1 MDILCNIGTFESYSC
16 MRNIQNKNN
25 NKRKCIIIDFN
36 FVWLSI
42 KSRAVLRISRLFVW
56 FGKNW
61 KSASVQFR
69 DSRENILHKCIL
81 PVCFVFR
88 RCRLALFFL
97 FMCGGLS
104 GAIYNSCWMEH
115 KKNMLVVN
123 CKKHTIGLILKWI
136 EVYLF
141 SLWLAV
147 N

>member
-1 MDILCNIGTFESYSC
+1 

-42 KSRAVLRISRLFVW
+42 KSRALLLLECLGYLVYLCDSAKIERVRAYNFVIAERIYYINVYYLYVLF
-56 FGKNW
+56 FGGA
-61 KSASVQFR
+61 AS
-69 DSRENILHKCIL
+69 
-81 PVCFVFR
+81 
-88 RCRLALFFL
+88 LFFL